1 MRLCMISLDAVS
13 AADAEKLFSLPAL
26 SALRARGAFCDRVTT
41 VYPTLTY
48 PIHTSLVTGC
58 YPDRHGIGHN
68 QPFQPDTPPDLR
80 IWHWEEKEIRV
91 RTLAQA
97 AHEKG
102 LDVASILWPVSGK
115 SRAIRRN
122 FPEVLPLP
130 GENATLKMLRYASP
144 IWLLAMEMRYG
155 RQRKS
160 IRQPDLDDYA
170 ALLAQKLMLSRRPPD
185 LLFLHL
191 VDADAARHESGVSG
205 KEAQAALERL
215 DRRVGEIVR
224 ATAQAGLMEETC
236 FCIVSDHGQKDV
248 SGQVNLDAALR
259 QACGARA
266 QHLGMGAYIFGEDLA
281 QAKEALLKNREKWK
295 IASVFGEEELRAL
308 HAPASVHLAVDAA
321 AGAVFSEKGGHRADH
336 GFSLR
341 EEEAR
346 VLFCLSGP
354 GVKKGVRIPQMD
366 LVDIAPTLAQ
376 SLRIPLPGTDG
387 RALQGIFE

>member
-13 AADAEKLFSLPAL
+13 SVDAEYLFSLPAL
-26 SALRARGAFCDRVTT
+26 SALKREGAFCDQVRT

-58 YPDRHGIGHN
+58 YPDRHGIAHN
-68 QPFQPDTPPDLR
+68 QPFQPDTR
-80 IWHWEEKEIRV
+80 SEMRAWYWEEGEIRV
-91 RTLAQA
+91 KTLAQA
-97 AHEKG
+97 AREKR

-115 SRAIRRN
+115 SRWIRRN

-130 GENATLKMLRYASP
+130 GENATLKMLRYATPFWVLS
-144 IWLLAMEMRYG
+144 MEIRVG

-185 LLFLHL
+185 VLFLHL
-191 VDADAARHESGVSG
+191 VDADAARHENGATS
-205 KEAQAALERL
+205 AAARAAMERL
-215 DRRVGEIVR
+215 DRRVGMIVK
-224 ATAQAGLMEETC
+224 AAEAAGRLADTC
-236 FCIVSDHGQKDV
+236 FCIVSDHGQQDV
-248 SGQVNLDAALR
+248 FASLNLDAALR

-266 QHLGMGAYIFGEDLA
+266 QHLGMGAYIFA
-281 QAKEALLKNREKWK
+281 QDMEKAREAIQKNREKWK
-295 IASVFGEEELRAL
+295 IAHIYEEGELRAL
-308 HAPASVHLAVDAA
+308 HAPPHVRLAVDAMPGVSFA
-321 AGAVFSEKGGHRADH
+321 EGAGHRGDH

-341 EEEAR
+341 EKEAR

-354 GVKKGVRIPQMD
+354 GVKKGKVIPQME

-376 SLRIPLPGTDG
+376 YLRLSLPGTDG
-387 RALQGIFE
+387 RALDGIFE